1 VLRNAIAACSDW
13 QSVAPGVGVAI
24 NLSARSVV
32 DDDIVDDVLRFLK
45 RYDVPPALVTLELTE
60 GSIMADPVRTIG
72 VLTALAEAGV
82 RLSIDDFGTGYS
94 SLSYLRRLPVT
105 EVKIDKSFVQ
115 GIGAGGGDDGAIV
128 RSIVD
133 LAHNLSLE
141 VVAEGVETADTWQV
155 LASMGCSQGQ
165 GFFISRPL
173 NLGRYIDWLGARAT
187 NAVDLPIPAQ
197 AGPKRILRA
206 L

>member
-1 VLRNAIAACSDW
+1 
-13 QSVAPGVGVAI
+13 
-24 NLSARSVV
+24 
-32 DDDIVDDVLRFLK
+32 
-45 RYDVPPALVTLELTE
+45 
-60 GSIMADPVRTIG
+60 MADPVRTIG
-72 VLTALAEAGV
+72 VLTALAEVGV

-115 GIGAGGGDDGAIV
+115 GIGVDGGDDGAIV

-141 VVAEGVETADTWQV
+141 VVAEGVETAETWQV
-155 LASMGCSQGQ
+155 LASMGCSQAQ
-165 GFFISRPL
+165 GYFVSRPL
-173 NLGRYIDWLGARAT
+173 SLGQYVDWLGRRVT
-187 NAVDLPIPAQ
+187 NAVDLPIPVQGA
-197 AGPKRILRA
+197 PHRILHA